1 MQRLPIV
8 ALLLIS
14 IILVVNC
21 NRAPRMEEEHVAKD
35 EFILSY
41 QNQFQYVIEE
51 KQLTSPLILT
61 IVLKRQ
67 APS

>member
-14 IILVVNC
+14 IILVASC
-21 NRAPRMEEEHVAKD
+21 NRAPRMVEEHVAKD

-41 QNQFQYVIEE
+41 HNQFQYVIEE
-51 KQLTSPLILT
+51 EQLTTPLILT
-61 IVLKRQ
+61 IVFMG
-67 APS
+67 